1 MLQVRLSRL
10 NIYTRPFRERGDE
23 REHVIIFSCRKCMGV
38 KLNVHLF
45 RMIKAERWELLP
57 DELFTLLLY
66 YEIIVHDEPGELKA
80 FYDFRELVLKH
91 LRIAPLR
98 IDRSHVLSAEPV
110 WSVPGN
116 DSRELAI
123 EGLDVA
129 REFYERYG
137 AGAAGHTAVVRI
149 TVSLTEDSALPLLLG
164 LLKEAAASEAIVVKS
179 IAVRLKAVSLI
190 ADETLLNTFRAFS
203 QKVPLNFTMMEED
216 YAASDTLYTLLL
228 GNEIWGDYFFDLN
241 EYTTFTG
248 EGAGVKRIAPEE
260 VPDSNSDAGML
271 HIPLAVAMKEMHQGL
286 FTVLNACLEKM
297 IFIKYKIWPV

>member
-45 RMIKAERWELLP
+45 QMIKAERWELLP

-66 YEIIVHDEPGELKA
+66 YEIIVHDEPGEIKT
-80 FYDFRELVLKH
+80 FYDFRALVLKH
-91 LRIAPLR
+91 LKVAPLR
-98 IDRSHVLSAEPV
+98 IDHSHVLSAEPA

-116 DSRELAI
+116 DSPELAI

-129 REFYERYG
+129 RKFYERYG
-137 AGAAGHTAVVRI
+137 IGPADHAVVVRI
-149 TVSLTEDSALPLLLG
+149 AVSLTEESALPLLLG
-164 LLKEAAASEAIVVKS
+164 LLKQAAASEAVVVKN
-179 IAVRLKAVSLI
+179 ITVRLKAVSLI
-190 ADETLLNTFRAFS
+190 DDKTLLNSFRAFS
-203 QKVPLNFTMMEED
+203 RKVPLNFTMMEED

-228 GNEIWGDYFFDLN
+228 NNEIWGDYFFDLS
-241 EYTTFTG
+241 EYTTFAE

-260 VPDSNSDAGML
+260 VPASYSDAGML
-271 HIPLAVAMKEMHQGL
+271 HVPLAVAMKEIQQSL
-286 FTVLNACLEKM
+286 LVVLNACLEKM